1 MPPRAI
7 VLDPLAAKEL
17 PAAFRWYARRSAT
30 AAGRFQAALNH
41 VLQRIAAGAEQGT
54 PFRQRFRWMRLSRFP
69 YLLYYEI
76 RDPHPVYVYAAA
88 HAGRRPGYW
97 LRRTRP

>member
-1 MPPRAI
+1 MPLRA
-7 VLDPLAAKEL
+7 VDLDPLAAKEL
-17 PAAFRWYARRSAT
+17 RAAYRWYARRSTA
-30 AAGRFQAALNH
+30 AAGRFQTALNNTF
-41 VLQRIAAGAEQGT
+41 QRIAAAAEHGT

-88 HAGRRPGYW
+88 HAHRRPGYW